1 MWAQGLKSLLLVISC
16 VMEMCFYRETT
27 SDCGSDSSRLPQTL
41 PLVSKTIKKLNE
53 LLGDFWSGKLW
64 YSFTKWKSEVKVD
77 LA

>member
-64 YSFTKWKSEVKVD
+64 YSFTKWNSEVKVD